1 MLRDHFHPPLRG
13 SRHWESFHSLWA
25 GMIATDLNRKL
36 PPDWYAEPT
45 VHFGIEI
52 DVTSW
57 NPTGEP
63 GGATAPDGAE
73 PAWSPAPPTMTL
85 DFPMATDCVQVDVY
99 ENSGGPV
106 LAGAIELVSPANK
119 DRRSSRDAFLTKCEA
134 LLLDGIGLIVIDI
147 VTNRLANLHL
157 ELLRRLGEPNGSGR
171 GQLSAASYHPTGR
184 DEQPVLEIWHQSLDV
199 GQPLPE
205 MPLFLKHGP
214 CVQVNLSASYQQ
226 TCEQLR
232 LN

>member
-13 SRHWESFHSLWA
+13 QRHWEAFHSLWA
-25 GMIATDLNRKL
+25 GMIASYLNRKL

-57 NPTGEP
+57 NPTGTP
-63 GGATAPDGAE
+63 ATPETLAAGVTAWAPE
-73 PAWSPAPPTMTL
+73 PPTMTL
-85 DFPMATDCVQVDVY
+85 DFPMATDCVQVDVF

-119 DRRSSRDAFLTKCEA
+119 DRRSSRDTFVAKCEA
-134 LLLDGIGLIVIDI
+134 LLRDGIGLMVVDV
-147 VTNRLANLHL
+147 VTNRLANLHAD
-157 ELLRRLGEPNGSGR
+157 LLRRIGEPNGIEH
-171 GQLSAASYHPTGR
+171 GQLSVTTYHPTGR
-184 DEQPVLEIWHQSLDV
+184 DEQPVLDIWYRNLEI

-214 CVQVNLSASYQQ
+214 CLQVDLAETYQQ

-232 LN
+232 LT